1 MPDFNTKKE
10 ILRRLRAKKERNKAL
25 WLPCTAAELCVKA
38 WYAVI
43 CHAGLALSD
52 KNGRFLGV
60 GTSEDKPKARRQDD
74 IVYVRKPLLGR
85 VLSAILAFSLIMMFV
100 PELFPGADFGI
111 VAEAADANAYV
122 EIDGEKYYYYVGDTT
137 KAFHESDYLN
147 AYQYS
152 VTIDSVEKGYAN
164 MRLNWT
170 APSKAYTDFN
180 NQPVDVKDKISGY
193 RISVLQNGKEIDY
206 ENVQSSSDKVTDHV
220 FRGAKGTITGSDS
233 YTVRITPQ
241 INAPAWTLEYD
252 KDNPDNPPKASPPT
266 NGETLPITSF
276 NYGSYEVGKLDV
288 TLSMPEF
295 KVYDANGD
303 ECPNPAEF
311 AVGKSAKLV
320 WNPSL
325 QSDDSSKQA
334 DYYTIYRYD
343 VTANKFYKYENVKTT
358 SYTLSQL
365 TPGTHYEFFIEA
377 GKQLW
382 DGKEGLISS
391 SGVYYADSDINKR
404 NGIYSD
410 HIKEL
415 YIAPASPNLEASAD
429 TKNHLINL
437 KWSFKGNSDGIILV
451 RSDNIIPDS
460 DWQGNFNSLSEYI
473 IDFAVNG
480 KTIPGLKKITP
491 QNSAATACSDS
502 DIVVG
507 KDYYYYAVSFI
518 KRDDNDS
525 VIYSSCTPPQ
535 PSNMDIQIKSPQD
548 ITTERADGQI
558 TVSWASVKGADGY
571 LLTITKNKDN
581 QGNPV
586 NETILEPYDLSTTSY
601 THKTFNGKKL
611 LNGEEYTYSVQAYVN
626 VKTATSNTLISSP
639 PISATDTV
647 GTPLNVPQDLKL
659 TTTDGTINVSW
670 TALRGA
676 EGYILHY
683 KYVKADGS
691 SSDYT
696 SRNVFDV
703 AKTSY
708 VHSGLNNGD
717 KYTYY
722 VEAYKTVNGVRVYS
736 DPSDEA
742 WIIVGVPLDAPK
754 DFKGTTSDGRVD
766 LTWSAVSGAQ
776 GYILHI
782 VSSNGSEQ
790 TIDLSKPG
798 FQHTGL
804 NNGDVYTYY
813 VQAYKTVNGIRVYSD
828 GSTTSANRVTFTVG
842 DTLDSPK
849 DFNAVTTDGQV
860 DLSWTAV
867 KGAEGY
873 VLYAYGNGRSYQFD
887 LSKTRYQH
895 TGLQNGDRWTYY
907 LAAYKTVNGK
917 RFYSSP
923 TRSITVDIGVSLNA
937 AIDLIATAGNR
948 QVDLS
953 WSAVKGAE
961 GYVVYLYNTKTM
973 EFEPITVVSGTK
985 YSHTGLKNGKKYT
998 YMVAPFKTV
1007 NGERRY
1013 GEYSMSV
1020 DAIPST
1026 GSNTDIDHSLNVRG
1040 TTPYGISHSEYISAA
1055 ANHGAFDESV
1065 DVYFSTNKESTE
1077 AVKDVLK
1084 NYADGL
1090 KSFIIYPFDISIYEE
1105 GTLVEIDPYDG
1116 YSVTVTMPIPDRLI
1130 AYRDYITV
1138 VHIGERY
1145 ETEEGT
1151 DEIGVTDVSADDWI
1165 STASGSLEVLP
1176 SAVVDID
1183 NVWCIQFVCSSFS
1196 PYAFVIYKEHILDV
1210 SAGGGVIASS
1220 FADSFNSG
1228 LLLFTAFPD
1237 ILPNNKKLKVVVGG
1251 RKRYRIKSIE
1261 KVRR

>member
-25 WLPCTAAELCVKA
+25 WLPCTAAELCVKV

-100 PELFPGADFGI
+100 PELDLGLDITAS
-111 VAEAADANAYV
+111 AEASLIKLTVGGVEKEFYQDSSNPTKLFEPDVYNAATAVSATIYETIKSNGYV
-122 EIDGEKYYYYVGDTT
+122 NISWEISGNTRNYEIYGYRVMVTNTTDDKTYDKTETMKSKKVENYVIELENT
-137 KAFHESDYLN
+137 KS
-147 AYQYS
+147 YS
-152 VTIDSVEKGYAN
+152 VRVYPIMS
-164 MRLNWT
+164 
-170 APSKAYTDFN
+170 
-180 NQPVDVKDKISGY
+180 
-193 RISVLQNGKEIDY
+193 
-206 ENVQSSSDKVTDHV
+206 
-220 FRGAKGTITGSDS
+220 
-233 YTVRITPQ
+233 
-241 INAPAWTLEYD
+241 APAWTYIPSID
-252 KDNPDNPPKASPPT
+252 PNNPD
-266 NGETLPITSF
+266 L
-276 NYGSYEVGKLDV
+276 
-288 TLSMPEF
+288 
-295 KVYDANGD
+295 
-303 ECPNPAEF
+303 
-311 AVGKSAKLV
+311 
-320 WNPSL
+320 
-325 QSDDSSKQA
+325 
-334 DYYTIYRYD
+334 
-343 VTANKFYKYENVKTT
+343 
-358 SYTLSQL
+358 SYTLTPPSGPQDVSSITSTSPGTKEIGLLNEELVKPQL
-365 TPGTHYEFFIEA
+365 KDLPDITKGADNDPKAELTWNAVDGAYGYKVFRREGTKNWAELKGVVLNSGAAAGTEMTFTDEDIIPGTHYFYFVEA
-377 GKQLW
+377 YAFAWNGNEYNTNNP
-382 DGKEGLISS
+382 GMITS
-391 SGVYYADSDINKR
+391 SGGSTGLSAAEKANSVYNKGYIKDFYVAPAR
-404 NGIYSD
+404 PSVNPVAKISD
-410 HIKEL
+410 HKID
-415 YIAPASPNLEASAD
+415 ITWRFD
-429 TKNHLINL
+429 
-437 KWSFKGNSDGIILV
+437 GNADGIIIVRADRVIQDSEWQDKGYDDLV
-451 RSDNIIPDS
+451 AYLISKDVHDGKVSGLKFLGDPPYSQKLIEDKDVVSGIDYQYYAIAYLNRDNGKLYSTCDSKSANMSFSLEPPQNLRPDS
-460 DWQGNFNSLSEYI
+460 
-473 IDFAVNG
+473 
-480 KTIPGLKKITP
+480 
-491 QNSAATACSDS
+491 
-502 DIVVG
+502 
-507 KDYYYYAVSFI
+507 
-518 KRDDNDS
+518 
-525 VIYSSCTPPQ
+525 
-535 PSNMDIQIKSPQD
+535 
-548 ITTERADGQI
+548 ADGRV
-558 TVSWASVKGADGY
+558 TLTWDKVANADGY
-571 LLTITKNKDN
+571 ILTITKLTDKD
-581 QGNPV
+581 GNAV
-586 NETILEPYDLSTTSY
+586 NETPVTIGNLKDTKYVHEVFKGEDI
-601 THKTFNGKKL
+601 
-611 LNGEEYTYSVQAYVN
+611 LNGEKYEYKVQAYAN
-626 VKTATSNTLISSP
+626 VATQTSSLLTSDYCFP
-639 PISATDTV
+639 RTVTV
-647 GTPLNVPQDLKL
+647 GIPLNVPQDLKL